1 MDFYHDYTLCWLIL
15 LPTQLPAPNPNVA
28 LLTFSLSHTHTR
40 TRFSESTLRS
50 YLLNSRSKKIK
61 LARWNPT
68 FVLSDG
74 GMKWDS
80 INTRS
85 PIGLAG
91 WLPVEAALKRL
102 GAAITQVELQKRWGW
117 EGDDSALI
125 TGSEQ
130 GVNQLQQRERAGE
143 VGMRRGGGI
152 AARTALMTRLVFLK
166 QVVAF
171 SKARQLDGDLFRCS
185 SATAVTRATSTQ
197 ICFFVN
203 PELLIC

>member
-1 MDFYHDYTLCWLIL
+1 MDFYHDYTLCWLTL
-15 LPTQLPAPNPNVA
+15 LPTQLPAPNPHVA
-28 LLTFSLSHTHTR
+28 LLTFSLSLTHTR

-130 GVNQLQQRERAGE
+130 GVISCSREREQEKWGWGGE
-143 VGMRRGGGI
+143 VG
-152 AARTALMTRLVFLK
+152 LL
-166 QVVAF
+166 
-171 SKARQLDGDLFRCS
+171 
-185 SATAVTRATSTQ
+185 
-197 ICFFVN
+197 
-203 PELLIC
+203 PEQR